1 MLPARSCFV
10 AAALFLTAGVAG
22 QEAIPPA
29 LQVMADTERE
39 FASAAKVKGV
49 RDAFLEFF
57 ADDAIS
63 FGPTPIPAK
72 ERLLKRPS
80 QPFSVEEL
88 VWEPRTGDVAASGEL
103 GWLTGPST
111 FINHGAQDKT
121 PRYGNY
127 LSVWRRYA
135 DGRWRVFIDVGV
147 AAKQPVTF
155 TPGFTR
161 IPFGQRYAGKD
172 GKQAAGESLQ
182 AADRELDTRI
192 GSEGASRA
200 YAGYLSSGSRLHR
213 GGVGPIVG
221 SDAIVEWLGRNVP
234 AMSAT
239 PGAAEAAGA
248 GDLGYSYGTY
258 ELTRPGTPSPRSA
271 PAGGGGGA
279 PPPRF

>member
-29 LQVMADTERE
+29 LQAMADTERE

-200 YAGYLSSGSRLHR
+200 RMQAICRPDRVCTAAASDQSSVRTQSSNGSAATCLQCRPHLELR
-213 GGVGPIVG
+213 KQPAREIWATATGPT
-221 SDAIVEWLGRNVP
+221 N
-234 AMSAT
+234 
-239 PGAAEAAGA
+239 
-248 GDLGYSYGTY
+248 
-258 ELTRPGTPSPRSA
+258 
-271 PAGGGGGA
+271 
-279 PPPRF
+279 